1 MHTMQHSW
9 LLFFPCIS
17 VSVVV
22 ELQLPFF
29 LSHKLSLRQ
38 LLFIFCVRNV
48 LITCLRLVYYLLCG
62 AARIKLMLHE
72 WEAVVL
78 IPFIDEVGR
87 REGEGGEAGM
97 GGCGVDPLH

>member
-1 MHTMQHSW
+1 MRWGGGKGREGKQEW
-9 LLFFPCIS
+9 EA
-17 VSVVV
+17 V
-22 ELQLPFF
+22 
-29 LSHKLSLRQ
+29 
-38 LLFIFCVRNV
+38 V
-48 LITCLRLVYYLLCG
+48 LIPFIDEVGGGKGREG
-62 AARIKLMLHE
+62 KQE